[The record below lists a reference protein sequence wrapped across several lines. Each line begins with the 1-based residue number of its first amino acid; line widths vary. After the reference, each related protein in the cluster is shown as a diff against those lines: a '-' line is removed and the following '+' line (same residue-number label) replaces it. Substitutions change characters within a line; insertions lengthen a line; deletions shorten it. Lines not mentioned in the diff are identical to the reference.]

1 MWPTSWSAAST
12 TPRSRKAVP
21 SRSSSRFTA
30 ASVGRR
36 HSRSFSPRLRCRS
49 RTNRSS
55 APPRS
60 IGSCTGGGGCSNPTI
75 SSTRRS
81 PNRGRE
87 RRLGATGVDNGHHTF
102 EDRTVADP
110 IRVVIAEDAFLARE
124 AVRQVLESAPEIA
137 VVAVEEDGHEL
148 QAAVDR
154 EIPDAV
160 VTDIRMPPTGSDE
173 GIQVAHRLRESHP
186 HVGVVVLS
194 QYVEPSYALSL
205 LEFGSN
211 GRAYLL
217 KERINDGEQLVRAI
231 RAVVDGESVIDPKV
245 VEALVD
251 ARGRHSASQLTDLT
265 PRESEVLSEIAEGK
279 SNAAIARDLF
289 LTKRAVEKHINS
301 IFMKLELPDADDVSR
316 RVKATLM
323 YLAERD

>member
-1 MWPTSWSAAST
+1 
-12 TPRSRKAVP
+12 
-21 SRSSSRFTA
+21 
-30 ASVGRR
+30 
-36 HSRSFSPRLRCRS
+36 
-49 RTNRSS
+49 
-55 APPRS
+55 
-60 IGSCTGGGGCSNPTI
+60 
-75 SSTRRS
+75 
-81 PNRGRE
+81 
-87 RRLGATGVDNGHHTF
+87 
-102 EDRTVADP
+102 VADP

-124 AVRQVLESAPEIA
+124 AIRQVLEGSPEIA
-137 VVAVEEDGHEL
+137 VVAVAEDGHEL

-154 EIPDAV
+154 ELPDAI

-205 LEFGSN
+205 LEFGSA

-231 RAVVDGESVIDPKV
+231 KAVVDGESVIDPKV

-251 ARGRHSASQLTDLT
+251 ARGRSAASPLTDLT

-323 YLAERD
+323 YLAQRD